1 MEIEQ
6 IIRQIWPGADRI
18 NRIGHGSFGTV
29 YRIQNGRQEYAVK
42 VIRVPVTL
50 EESHVYRQK
59 REISEEEG
67 RRYLHMLKEEYLEEV
82 MLGGA
87 DSRSGKWRRRCNP
100 DSDGDI
106 GDPVPISKFK

>member
-18 NRIGHGSFGTV
+18 SRIGHGSFGTV

-50 EESHVYRQK
+50 E
-59 REISEEEG
+59 
-67 RRYLHMLKEEYLEEV
+67 
-82 MLGGA
+82 
-87 DSRSGKWRRRCNP
+87 
-100 DSDGDI
+100 
-106 GDPVPISKFK
+106 

>member
-50 EESHVYRQK
+50 EESHTYRQK
-59 REISEEEG
+59 REKLYCLAECQI
-67 RRYLHMLKEEYLEEV
+67 V
-82 MLGGA
+82 
-87 DSRSGKWRRRCNP
+87 
-100 DSDGDI
+100 
-106 GDPVPISKFK
+106 